1 MSVARKSM
9 LKDSKAFFS
18 CKVRRAFAAPVITGR
33 FDLLR
38 IKLLCF
44 SKQGAWH
51 IWGRRNEKR
60 EKVPVLMKVKSD
72 AAIRLRRL

>member
-9 LKDSKAFFS
+9 LKDSKAFSS

-38 IKLLCF
+38 IKLF
-44 SKQGAWH
+44 
-51 IWGRRNEKR
+51 
-60 EKVPVLMKVKSD
+60 VLLKARSLAYLGKEE
-72 AAIRLRRL
+72 

>member
-38 IKLLCF
+38 IKLFVFFKARSLAYLG
-44 SKQGAWH
+44 K
-51 IWGRRNEKR
+51 E
-60 EKVPVLMKVKSD
+60 E
-72 AAIRLRRL
+72 

>member
-9 LKDSKAFFS
+9 LKDSKAFSS

-38 IKLLCF
+38 IKLCASQ
-44 SKQGAWH
+44 SKEPG
-51 IWGRRNEKR
+51 IFGERGMRKGRRYQSDES
-60 EKVPVLMKVKSD
+60 KSD